1 MILDRDRRHQ
11 YSKLSLTLLLM
22 GCMKL
27 QKDMIRF
34 LGGPFDTSILVSD
47 VDHATLRL
55 WVGEVRNENFN

>member
-1 MILDRDRRHQ
+1 
-11 YSKLSLTLLLM
+11 M